1 MISKVSSSSVKV
13 PPKKSKCKSI
23 NYAFFKRGSTSES
36 EILSTFLRFGRKS
49 LLAHPLAETFIH
61 LKGLATNNFFMA
73 NVLTFALYLIS
84 FTFLVDWTSMM
95 KYDRNNTCQTSA
107 DGCQSQFDGKS
118 IEWFLNEGGHDWRF
132 PVWFLVYS
140 FTVVFLIFFTAREF
154 LQLKN
159 AGLRYF
165 RSKENILEVITLL
178 CTWIYLL
185 LVYWPVGYEWEQTFA
200 VIAVFCAWI
209 EMSMMIG
216 RFPSIGIF
224 TFMMFQVINQLIKFL
239 IVYSTTLFAFAQAF
253 HLLLIRD
260 ENYSGE
266 EEGGNGVFDSIWSS
280 FLKVSRYSVLFLLD
294 FNLQIPGLDDD
305 DRGVR
310 VC

>member
-1 MISKVSSSSVKV
+1 M
-13 PPKKSKCKSI
+13 
-23 NYAFFKRGSTSES
+23 
-36 EILSTFLRFGRKS
+36 RFGRKS

-61 LKGLATNNFFMA
+61 LKGLATNNFFKI
-73 NVLTFALYLIS
+73 NVLTFFLYLIS
-84 FTFLVDWTSMM
+84 FTVLVDLTSAW
-95 KYDRNNTCQTSA
+95 KYDRNDTCQTSK
-107 DGCQSQFDGKS
+107 DGCQGQFSDKQ
-118 IEWFLNEGGHDWRF
+118 IQWFLSEGGDDWKT
-132 PVWFLVYS
+132 PVWILLYAITVVCLAI
-140 FTVVFLIFFTAREF
+140 FTVREL

-159 AGLRYF
+159 AGLKYF

-178 CTWIYLL
+178 CTWIYLC
-185 LVYWPVGYEWEQTFA
+185 LVIWPVGYEWEQTFA

-209 EMSMMIG
+209 EMSLMIG

-260 ENYSGE
+260 ETYAE
-266 EEGGNGVFDSIWSS
+266 EEGGNGVFDSIWPS
-280 FLKVSRYSVLFLLD
+280 FLKVSRYSFLFLLD
-294 FNLQIPGLDDD
+294 FNHLIPGFDDD

>member
-1 MISKVSSSSVKV
+1 MPSL
-13 PPKKSKCKSI
+13 
-23 NYAFFKRGSTSES
+23 FKRGSTSES

-61 LKGLATNNFFMA
+61 LKGLATNNFFYI
-73 NVLTFALYLIS
+73 NVATFLLYLIF
-84 FTFLVDWTSMM
+84 FTSLVDWTSMM

-107 DGCQSQFDGKS
+107 DGCHTQFDGKS

-178 CTWIYLL
+178 CTWIYLV
-185 LVYWPVGYEWEQTFA
+185 LVIWPFGYEWEQTFA

-280 FLKVSRYSVLFLLD
+280 FLKVS
-294 FNLQIPGLDDD
+294 
-305 DRGVR
+305 
-310 VC
+310 